1 MVVKAVLGVENPSQN
16 VLRHQ
21 AMRTNSI
28 SFVLAVIGTLVTHLS
43 AYSKE
48 MSKLARSEPYTFPM
62 DMKDC
67 EGKYM
72 TDTWSETT

>member
-1 MVVKAVLGVENPSQN
+1 MVVKAVLRVENPSPN
-16 VLRHQ
+16 VLRPQTMH
-21 AMRTNSI
+21 TNSI
-28 SFVLAVIGTLVTHLS
+28 LFILAAIGTLVTHLS

-48 MSKLARSEPYTFPM
+48 MSKFERSEPYTFPM